1 MKTLNSCIILM
12 LIYSVFPFSLH
23 AQEQKKHEK
32 KSYIDEKG
40 EVYWNKELP
49 VFIQISSD
57 PNDPSKSINLESKDF
72 AEYTEPYFFD
82 TEGANFI
89 RTRWAVDKETGKTIY
104 PKVEVLWKVYS
115 DSEPPVTQI
124 RYGVEDSYKSKESI
138 YSGKQ
143 VISFESTDR
152 YAGVDNI
159 YYSLDGKEYQE
170 FTSSIKLEE
179 EKEYRVKY
187 YAVDKVG
194 NVEKI
199 QERSITY
206 DFSPPVTQHTLEGS
220 SEENVISPRTKI
232 KLNSEDE
239 LSGVER
245 IKWKIDNGK
254 EYNYAYPL
262 DLAYLKEGEHTLT
275 YYAIDHVKNTEKEKQ
290 YVFFMDKTAPL
301 VSSDITGDSFV
312 ANGKKFSSGRSQFKL
327 VAVDNKAGVADIFYS
342 LNGRDYNKYEGPFN
356 LTGNNG
362 NRYIRYYAV
371 DKVGNSNKNSAA
383 NGRTGNIVASYLDLK
398 GPTISH
404 KFLGPQ
410 FLKHDT
416 VYISNETKIQINGY
430 DTESGINHIDYK
442 INQGEYKGYEEPFT
456 ISEEGSKQIE
466 VSAYDNV
473 INVNK
478 KDFAFV
484 VDNTGPKITT
494 TLSIEPEG
502 TKTIDGQEYKVYS
515 DKVALFISAVDDR
528 TGYNRIYY
536 SFGNG
541 PEKLYTGPIKGFK
554 RDANIEV
561 NIRATDFLNNEQ
573 IGKAFFRVE

>member
-1 MKTLNSCIILM
+1 MRLLKIAVVLILSLNFRIT
-12 LIYSVFPFSLH
+12 
-23 AQEQKKHEK
+23 AQEPNQHEK
-32 KSYIDEKG
+32 KWHVDEEG
-40 EVYWNKELP
+40 EIYWNKSLP
-49 VFIQISSD
+49 VYIQLSSD
-57 PNDPSKSINLESKDF
+57 PSKPNESVTLESKDF
-72 AEYTEPYFFD
+72 AEYTEPYYFD
-82 TEGANFI
+82 TEGPNFI

-115 DSEPPVTQI
+115 DGEPPVTQI

-143 VISFESTDR
+143 IISFEATDR
-152 YAGVDNI
+152 YAGIDKI
-159 YYSLDGKEYQE
+159 FYSLDETSFKE
-170 FTSSIKLEE
+170 FTEPIKLDQ
-179 EKEYRVKY
+179 EKQYVVKY

-194 NVEKI
+194 NAEEI
-199 QERSITY
+199 NERSITY
-206 DFSPPVTQHTLEGS
+206 DFSPPVTEHTLEGK
-220 SEENVISPRTKI
+220 SEGNVISPKTKV
-232 KLNSEDE
+232 KLTSKDE

-245 IKWKIDNGK
+245 IKWKIDDGR

-262 DLAYLKEGEHTLT
+262 DLAYLKEGEHTLI
-275 YYAIDHVKNTEKEKQ
+275 YYATDHVKNTEEEKKF
-290 YVFFMDKTAPL
+290 VFYMDKSAPL

-312 ANGKKFSSGRSQFKL
+312 VNGKKFSSGRSQFKL
-327 VAVDNKAGVADIFYS
+327 VAVDNKAGVEEVFYS
-342 LNGRDYNKYEGPFN
+342 LNGRDYTKYDGPFN
-356 LTGNNG
+356 LTGDNG
-362 NRYIRYYAV
+362 NRYIRYYVV
-371 DKVGNSNKNSAA
+371 DKVGNSNKNSA
-383 NGRTGNIVASYLDLK
+383 RTGSTGNLVGSYLDLK

-404 KFLGPQ
+404 KFIGAQ

-416 VYISNETKIQINGY
+416 VYISNKTKIQISGY
-430 DTESGINHIDYK
+430 DTESGLSHIDYK
-442 INQGEYKGYEEPFT
+442 INQKDYTNYKEPFT
-456 ISEEGSKQIE
+456 VDEEGPKQIE

-478 KDFAFV
+478 KDFSFV

-502 TKTIDGQEYKVYS
+502 TQTVDGQEYKVYS

-528 TGYNRIYY
+528 TGYNKIYY

-561 NIRATDFLNNEQ
+561 NVRATDFLNNEET
-573 IGKAFFRVE
+573 GKAYFRVE